1 MKYLS
6 IICLA
11 LFVLFAC
18 KNEPAPDTMNGLEK
32 LYKDYEVEPN
42 AARAEIYLD
51 SLMQFIPTVMENK
64 QEALPYLQQGVAV
77 SMAQGLLSSAPGF
90 LLPLLRNYPNLENRK
105 QHLLQLGDVMF
116 AIRKRHA
123 SNIVYKKLTTDYPN
137 DAAISKK
144 KKLIEEEALIQE
156 DYVTYLFDQLTINA
170 DKTGINKSAAL
181 KYVDAVEAFALVAPN
196 DESVP
201 RHLYGAAE
209 VARSLRTFP
218 KAMSLY
224 DWILENYPTSEKAP
238 NVLFIKGFILEQDYN
253 RDEEARSVYE
263 EFLAKYPTH
272 QMAESAQFLLN
283 NLGKTDEEILR
294 EIEKKRKKS

>member
-1 MKYLS
+1 M
-6 IICLA
+6 A
-11 LFVLFAC
+11 AMTLFAC
-18 KNEPAPDTMNGLEK
+18 KNEPAPQAMNGLEK

-51 SLMQFIPTVMENK
+51 SLIQYIPSIVEDK
-64 QEALPYLQQGVAV
+64 AKALPFLTKGVEV

-90 LLPLLRNYPNLENRK
+90 LLPLLRNYPRLENRK
-105 QHLLQLGDVMF
+105 QHLLQLGDVMY

-123 SNIVYKKLTTDYPN
+123 SNIVYKKLTADYPN
-137 DAAISKK
+137 DAEISKK
-144 KKLIEEEALIQE
+144 KGLIEEEALNQE
-156 DYVTYLFDQLTINA
+156 DYLTYLFDQLTINA

-196 DESVP
+196 DESVS

-224 DWILENYPTSEKAP
+224 DWILETYPESEKAP

-253 RDEEARSVYE
+253 RDEEARAVYE
-263 EFLAKYPTH
+263 QFLAKYPAH
-272 QMAESAQFLLN
+272 QMAESAQFILN
-283 NLGKTDEEILR
+283 NLGKTDEEILA